1 MTACTELYQSVSAKL
16 AKQINAVEK
25 LLAAVAAYERT
36 LRLVHA
42 DAAVRQTRIPEPGQ
56 SIR

>member
-1 MTACTELYQSVSAKL
+1 MPNATALTGRVAIAEPGLSSRERV
-16 AKQINAVEK
+16 
-25 LLAAVAAYERT
+25 LAAVAAYERT